1 MRYIWIIILTIFYI
15 LGWIA
20 TIYDI
25 WDTYQYNKYIEDD
38 SNYPF
43 QQLDPFTGGW
53 LVFHVLIIF
62 LISFLMWYAG

>member
-1 MRYIWIIILTIFYI
+1 MKYIWIIILTIFYI

-25 WDTYQYNKYIEDD
+25 WDTYQYNKYIKDERC
-38 SNYPF
+38 YPF

-53 LVFHVLIIF
+53 LVLHVFIIF
-62 LISFLMWYAG
+62 FISFLMWYAG